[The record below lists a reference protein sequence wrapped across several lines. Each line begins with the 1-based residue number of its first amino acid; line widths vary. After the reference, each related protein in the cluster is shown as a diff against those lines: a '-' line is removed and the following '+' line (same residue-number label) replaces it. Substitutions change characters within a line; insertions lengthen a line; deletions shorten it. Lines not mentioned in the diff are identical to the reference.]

1 MRPKRSGAMSAMPIS
16 ADILDRRATGFVL
29 WCPPAQNAA
38 PLLVIGRLV
47 PGNPP
52 TVAGKRR
59 IVLDPVPDISGLFM
73 VAAEACGLD
82 DGAVYHYWFEVDD
95 SRSARRPPARITVTD
110 PFAGCVDWRIFP
122 PGASDNSQPAAVI
135 RHLGQG
141 RLGDADPGGEGAVF
155 AAPDAPNA
163 LATNNQLVIYEL
175 PTAWALSRS
184 LNEPERATATFLDVT
199 ALLDERIGGANFAEL
214 SLLDVG
220 QAYLADLGVNALELL
235 PPADSFYKREWG
247 YDTSHYLAPDYE
259 LGYPEGNL
267 SPTANRDL
275 AGLVE
280 ACHRQGIRFFID
292 AVMAFAQQEPYNHI
306 DAPDF
311 CIDDPNAD
319 PGDPDALTSGRS
331 DGSRSPRNGFGSTLW
346 RYAKPVT
353 TYDPISGQVQS
364 LFPARQL
371 MLSYLTRWMRDF
383 RVDGVRMDSVENV
396 ASWDFVQSFRDL
408 GRNLWR
414 RRWAD
419 AGLDSA
425 GADVRFIVVGEEL
438 SLPSGLLRQNRLDG
452 LWNED
457 FQSRVRAAI
466 LGESVGGDDFE
477 ASVKKAVDC
486 RQGGVFTDGA
496 QAVNYVTKHDVEGF
510 RHERLFTMLRNM
522 PDEQIEKRIKLAFVC
537 LLTAVGIPM
546 LLAGEEFADQ
556 HDLFDVNGNVTQG
569 GGKQVDPVNFGRL
582 TAGPSNDRQGNP
594 DGYYAPMRGRI
605 FTYVKT
611 LIRLRTSA
619 PALAVNDTD
628 FIWSDFGAGK
638 RVVTWRRG
646 GAAAAVPVVVLAN
659 FSDFASAPNT
669 DYVVPTWPGP
679 APPGKKW
686 VEVTQ
691 GRDVDPAYVGREAI
705 FSWEAKVYTYA
716 PG

>member
-1 MRPKRSGAMSAMPIS
+1 MPIS
-16 ADILDRRATGFVL
+16 ADILDRRATGFAL
-29 WCPPAQNAA
+29 WSPRLQTTPPV
-38 PLLVIGRLV
+38 LVIGRLV

-52 TVAGKRR
+52 TAAGVRR
-59 IVLDPVPDISGLFM
+59 IALVPAPGASGLFT
-73 VAAEACGLD
+73 VEAAACGLD

-95 SRSARRPPARITVTD
+95 SRSAQQPPARIAVTD
-110 PFAGCVDWRIFP
+110 PLATCVDWRLFAS
-122 PGASDNSQPAAVI
+122 GAADDNQPAAVL
-135 RHLGQG
+135 RYLGQG
-141 RLGDADPGGEGAVF
+141 RLGDADPGGEAALF
-155 AAPDAPNA
+155 AAPDAPNM
-163 LATNNQLVIYEL
+163 LPPNNQLVIYEL

-184 LNEPERATATFLDVT
+184 ENEPERATATFLDVA
-199 ALLDERIGGANFAEL
+199 ALVDERIGGANFAEL
-214 SLLDVG
+214 SLLDAG
-220 QAYLADLGVNALELL
+220 QAYLADLGINALELL
-235 PPADSFYKREWG
+235 PPSDSFYKREWG

-275 AGLVE
+275 AGLVD
-280 ACHRQGIRFFID
+280 ACHRKSIRFFID
-292 AVMAFAQQEPYNHI
+292 AVMAFAKEEPYNHI

-319 PGDPDALTSGRS
+319 PTDPDALTSGRS

-353 TYDPISGQVQS
+353 TYDPLSGQVQP

-371 MLSYLTRWMRDF
+371 MLTYLTRWMRDF
-383 RVDGVRMDSVENV
+383 RIDGVRMDSVENV
-396 ASWDFVQSFRDL
+396 ASWDFVQSFKDL

-419 AGLDSA
+419 AGLDPAA
-425 GADVRFIVVGEEL
+425 GADARFIVVGEEL

-452 LWNED
+452 LWNDD
-457 FQSRVRAAI
+457 FQGRVRAAI

-477 ASVKKAVDC
+477 TSLRKAIDC
-486 RQGGVFTDGA
+486 RLGGVFTDGA

-556 HDLFDVNGNVTQG
+556 HDLFDANGNVTQG

-582 TAGPSNDRQGNP
+582 TAGASSDRSGNP
-594 DGYYAPMRGRI
+594 DGYYAAMRRRI
-605 FTYVKT
+605 HAYVKT
-611 LIRLRTSA
+611 LIKLRTTA
-619 PALAVNDTD
+619 PALSVNDTD
-628 FIWSDFGAGK
+628 FIWADFGDGK
-638 RVVTWRRG
+638 RVLAWRRG
-646 GAAAAVPVVVLAN
+646 GASAASPVIVLAN
-659 FSDFASAPNT
+659 FSDFASAAGT
-669 DYVVPTWPGP
+669 DYVVPTWPGA
-679 APPGKKW
+679 APFGKKW
-686 VEVTQ
+686 VEITQ
-691 GRDVDPAYVGREAI
+691 ERDVDPAYVGREAI
-705 FSWEAKVYTYA
+705 FAWEAKVYTYA
-716 PG
+716 DTLG